1 MKLMT
6 QKIFVLL
13 AICVLSTYAATVSS
27 SSSATFD
34 HDMKVKAVERLI
46 LSKLMMTQPPAVT
59 ARQLQSVTQRSFNAY
74 NMTVKMNARKMM
86 KRKKDGGDQYYATT
100 TVSSSVMELSGS
112 VCGNKVESKFYQCN
126 SDRLPTTNAAI
137 KTALLQL
144 YYNPLTARRQD
155 IIISAYQLT
164 ESCTRRG
171 GYNRILLDTKRLT
184 CTRSD
189 YVEFDITRA
198 VKTWATRKSEN
209 YGIEVE
215 VVSDGCNRSP
225 YRYTTTPYSMYLQ
238 PNGSNVPLERRPT
251 LFVTSDI
258 GYSVYTTRG
267 RRRRQTLDSRFCK
280 SLHPKNTNCC
290 IRDFKLNLKKD
301 LDWDWIVQPKV
312 INVNQCSG
320 LCPPTWA
327 DDANHTQ
334 IINQFRTLNPAG
346 SVAPCC
352 TPKTFEDV
360 EIMYFNGISRR
371 PVMGTLSNMIVT
383 SCVCA

>member
-1 MKLMT
+1 MHH
-6 QKIFVLL
+6 L
-13 AICVLSTYAATVSS
+13 ACA
-27 SSSATFD
+27 
-34 HDMKVKAVERLI
+34 
-46 LSKLMMTQPPAVT
+46 
-59 ARQLQSVTQRSFNAY
+59 
-74 NMTVKMNARKMM
+74 
-86 KRKKDGGDQYYATT
+86 
-100 TVSSSVMELSGS
+100 GS

-334 IINQFRTLNPAG
+334 VSFTQQHSRDTLATRVSNVSNSISDHQPIPYAESGWICG
-346 SVAPCC
+346 S
-352 TPKTFEDV
+352 
-360 EIMYFNGISRR
+360 
-371 PVMGTLSNMIVT
+371 L
-383 SCVCA
+383 VCNLAARSLNLTY